1 MQHECMMDRRGKRK
15 VSNINYCW
23 PQIPL
28 NSLEQVRHLASE
40 AWICCIHMGAGRC
53 RASPSASSLY
63 HSYSLTQLT
72 ESWRSTT
79 TTLLLTLRN
88 SLFFPCA
95 VFRKCY
101 KLPALGSAFFFP
113 LPHTTPPPL
122 PFSSLFHFEE
132 STSNTW
138 LEGIWALRKAPEM
151 TVKREIS
158 QGERWDLLGPQ
169 MQNILL
175 LKLKVSQI
183 NHDTD
188 QWLLVIESSQESSR
202 KRSRYKEEQ
211 SSAAIYSI
219 LAHNEIWISITLK
232 TSGSSEDRLVL
243 DERLELS
250 GWQLNCWIKVT
261 SRKASPGQWP

>member
-1 MQHECMMDRRGKRK
+1 MLQEAQPGSPLAFPVTLIFSHRHTITQTWGRGKPW
-15 VSNINYCW
+15 S
-23 PQIPL
+23 IPL
-28 NSLEQVRHLASE
+28 R
-40 AWICCIHMGAGRC
+40 WPGA
-53 RASPSASSLY
+53 A
-63 HSYSLTQLT
+63 TQCL
-72 ESWRSTT
+72 
-79 TTLLLTLRN
+79 
-88 SLFFPCA
+88 
-95 VFRKCY
+95 
-101 KLPALGSAFFFP
+101 
-113 LPHTTPPPL
+113 
-122 PFSSLFHFEE
+122 
-132 STSNTW
+132 
-138 LEGIWALRKAPEM
+138 
-151 TVKREIS
+151 
-158 QGERWDLLGPQ
+158 
-169 MQNILL
+169 QNILL